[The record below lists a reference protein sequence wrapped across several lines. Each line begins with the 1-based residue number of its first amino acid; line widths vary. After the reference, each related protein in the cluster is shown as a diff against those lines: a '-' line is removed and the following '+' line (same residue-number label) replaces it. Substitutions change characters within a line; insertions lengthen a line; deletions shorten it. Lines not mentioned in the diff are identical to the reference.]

1 MSTPNFALKNASRY
15 FVFGMPVY
23 YTQEDIDANELDQDL
38 LDHFDEI
45 GTEDN
50 YYNDKGNVAHKLKT
64 KGWHDIEEC
73 DGDRSY
79 PTTLFSEKTKT
90 IWLNGQTSVDVIIK
104 AGCTAGYYQAANF
117 DWFAKIKVDG
127 MIDGYNEIFE
137 YDPDELEPYDVIRDN
152 WYDNKGLS
160 KIHAAHIIRKIQAI
174 IDELKNEAE
183 LAFSM
188 YCDEEMSLACIFSNG
203 EAIYDRADKRL
214 WQEVEE
220 QKKKKTA

>member
-23 YTQEDIDANELDQDL
+23 YTQEDIDENGLYQDL
-38 LDHFDEI
+38 LGEIDEL
-45 GTEDN
+45 GTEFN
-50 YYNDKGNVAHKLKT
+50 YDADKDNVAYELKA

-79 PTTLFSEKTKT
+79 TTTLFSAKTVSIMCGDNTLDIT
-90 IWLNGQTSVDVIIK
+90 IQ
-104 AGCTAGYYQAANF
+104 AGCTSGYYQAANF
-117 DWFAKIKVDG
+117 DWFVNIKTYRKVDYYYETC
-127 MIDGYNEIFE
+127 DYDYN
-137 YDPDELEPYDVIRDN
+137 DLTADDVIRDN

-160 KIHAAHIIRKIQAI
+160 KIHAAHIIRKIEAV

-183 LAFSM
+183 MAFSM
-188 YCDEEMSLACIFSNG
+188 YCDQEMYRAYLCSNG
-203 EAIYDRADKRL
+203 EAGYGRTDKRL

-220 QKKKKTA
+220 QKKKIA

>member
-15 FVFGMPVY
+15 FVFGTPVY

-45 GTEDN
+45 GTEVN
-50 YYNDKGNVAHKLKT
+50 FEAGKENVACELKA

-73 DGDRSY
+73 DGDLGY

-90 IWLNGQTSVDVIIK
+90 FSFGNTSVDITVQ
-104 AGCTAGYYQAANF
+104 AGCTSGYYEAANF
-117 DWFAKIKVDG
+117 DWFANIKTYRKVDYYYETC
-127 MIDGYNEIFE
+127 DYDYNDLTAE
-137 YDPDELEPYDVIRDN
+137 DVIRDN

-160 KIHAAHIIRKIQAI
+160 KIHAARIIRKIEAI

-188 YCDEEMSLACIFSNG
+188 YCDEEMFCAWQAFNG
-203 EAIYDRADKRL
+203 EAGYSKAGTRL

-220 QKKKKTA
+220 QKKKTA

>member
-23 YTQEDIDANELDQDL
+23 YTQEEIDELELDQDL
-38 LDHFDEI
+38 LGEYDELD
-45 GTEDN
+45 TEAN
-50 YYNDKGNVAHKLKT
+50 YEADKENVAYELKAN
-64 KGWHDIEEC
+64 GWHDIEEC
-73 DGDRSY
+73 AGDRYY

-90 IWLNGQTSVDVIIK
+90 FCFGSTSIDITIQ
-104 AGCTAGYYQAANF
+104 AGCTSGYYEAANF
-117 DWFAKIKVDG
+117 DWFANIKTYRKVDYYYETC
-127 MIDGYNEIFE
+127 DYDYN
-137 YDPDELEPYDVIRDN
+137 DLTADDVIRDN

-160 KIHAAHIIRKIQAI
+160 KIHAARIIRKIQAI

-188 YCDEEMSLACIFSNG
+188 YCDEEMYRAYLCSNG
-203 EAIYDRADKRL
+203 EAGYGRTDKRL

-220 QKKKKTA
+220 QKKKIA

>member
-15 FVFGMPVY
+15 FVFGTPVY
-23 YTQEDIDANELDQDL
+23 YTQEDIDANELDHDL

-45 GTEDN
+45 GTEVN
-50 YYNDKGNVAHKLKT
+50 FEAGKENVACELKA

-90 IWLNGQTSVDVIIK
+90 ISFGSTSVDITVQ
-104 AGCTAGYYQAANF
+104 AGCTSGYYEAANF
-117 DWFAKIKVDG
+117 DWFANIKTYRKVDYYYETCNY
-127 MIDGYNEIFE
+127 DYN
-137 YDPDELEPYDVIRDN
+137 DLTADDVIDDN
-152 WYDNKGLS
+152 WLDNNGLS
-160 KIHAAHIIRKIQAI
+160 KIHAARIIRKIEAI

-188 YCDEEMSLACIFSNG
+188 YCDEEMFCAWQAFNG
-203 EAIYDRADKRL
+203 EAGYSKAGTRL

-220 QKKKKTA
+220 QKKKTA

>member
-23 YTQEDIDANELDQDL
+23 YTQEDIAENGLDQDL
-38 LDHFDEI
+38 LGEIDEL
-45 GTEDN
+45 GTEFN
-50 YYNDKGNVAHKLKT
+50 YDADKDNVAYELKA

-79 PTTLFSEKTKT
+79 TTTLFSAKTVSIMCGDNTLDIT
-90 IWLNGQTSVDVIIK
+90 IQ
-104 AGCTAGYYQAANF
+104 AGCTSGYYQAANF
-117 DWFAKIKVDG
+117 DWFVNIKTYRKVDYYYETC
-127 MIDGYNEIFE
+127 DYDYN
-137 YDPDELEPYDVIRDN
+137 DLTADDVIRDN

-160 KIHAAHIIRKIQAI
+160 KIHAAHIIRKIEAV

-183 LAFSM
+183 MAFSM
-188 YCDEEMSLACIFSNG
+188 YCDQEMYRAYLCSNG
-203 EAIYDRADKRL
+203 EAGYGRTDKRL

-220 QKKKKTA
+220 QKKKIA

>member
-15 FVFGMPVY
+15 FVFGTPVY
-23 YTQEDIDANELDQDL
+23 YTQEDIDANELDHDL

-45 GTEDN
+45 GTEVN
-50 YYNDKGNVAHKLKT
+50 FEAGKENVACELKA

-73 DGDRSY
+73 DGDRCY

-90 IWLNGQTSVDVIIK
+90 ISFGNTSVDITIQ
-104 AGCTAGYYQAANF
+104 AGCTSGYYEAANF
-117 DWFAKIKVDG
+117 DWFANIKTYRKVDYYYETCNY
-127 MIDGYNEIFE
+127 DYN
-137 YDPDELEPYDVIRDN
+137 DLTADDVIDDN
-152 WYDNKGLS
+152 WLDNNGLS
-160 KIHAAHIIRKIQAI
+160 KIHAARIIRKIDAI

-188 YCDEEMSLACIFSNG
+188 YCDEEMFCAWQAFNG
-203 EAIYDRADKRL
+203 EAGYSKAGTRL

-220 QKKKKTA
+220 QKKKTA

>member
-23 YTQEDIDANELDQDL
+23 YTQEEIDENGLDQDL
-38 LDHFDEI
+38 LGKIDEL
-45 GTEDN
+45 GTEFNSDA
-50 YYNDKGNVAHKLKT
+50 DKDNVAYELKA

-79 PTTLFSEKTKT
+79 PTTLFSEKTVSIMCGDNTLDIT
-90 IWLNGQTSVDVIIK
+90 IQ
-104 AGCTAGYYQAANF
+104 AGCTSGYYEAANF
-117 DWFAKIKVDG
+117 DWFVNIKTCRKVDYYYETC
-127 MIDGYNEIFE
+127 DYDYN
-137 YDPDELEPYDVIRDN
+137 DLTADDVIRDD

-160 KIHAAHIIRKIQAI
+160 KIHAAHIIRKIEAI

-183 LAFSM
+183 MAFSM
-188 YCDEEMSLACIFSNG
+188 YCDQEMYRAYLCSNG
-203 EAIYDRADKRL
+203 EAGYGRTDKRL

-220 QKKKKTA
+220 QKKKIA